1 MNTKQLVALWYAVLV
16 VLVPLFGAGWGIKG
30 LSSNEAAQFTIGA
43 LIFGALVIFTL
54 KSSNQLD
61 KKMFFKWM
69 SVPAVLLLALLALIV
84 YDEMIYGK
92 KTAYGT
98 TLPLP
103 IIEQLKVTGQA
114 ELAFGSSFQGK
125 LYNGSN
131 YKLEKVVITITAR
144 EESGAIRWVRQFK
157 DEIFIAP
164 LKTGRFEVEV
174 IGAEGAEL
182 SWDIDKIEGYCA
194 STC

>member
-1 MNTKQLVALWYAVLV
+1 MMNTKQLVALWYAVLV
-16 VLVPLFGAGWGIKG
+16 VLVALFGGGWGIKG
-30 LSSNEAAQFTIGA
+30 LSHNETAQFTIGA

-69 SVPAVLLLALLALIV
+69 SVPAVLLLTLLALLV
-84 YDEMIYGK
+84 YHATYGE

-103 IIEQLKVTGQA
+103 EIEQHKVTGSA
-114 ELAFGSSFQGK
+114 GLAYGTSFRGK

-131 YKLEKVVITITAR
+131 YNLKKVVIAITAK
-144 EESGAIRWVRQFK
+144 EKSGAVRWVRQFK
-157 DEIFIAP
+157 DEIFIQP
-164 LKTGRFEVEV
+164 LETGSFDVEV

-182 SWDIDKIEGYCA
+182 NWQIDRIEGYCSSA
-194 STC
+194 C